1 MKADKLRALQTPLK
15 ERYRADPSSA
25 IVQCHAEGR
34 IDADALKCIVAT
46 HGGSTIAGLHS
57 AAGGTG
63 EDACSGDMLL
73 QSLVACAG
81 VTFSA
86 VATSMEIEIRSAGIK
101 AKGTMDF
108 RGTLG
113 IDKSSPVG
121 FQNIELIF
129 LIDSA
134 AEPTK
139 LDKLIQLV
147 ERYCVIL
154 QTLKSPPSLSSRW
167 ERL

>member
-1 MKADKLRALQTPLK
+1 MNADKLRALQTPLK
-15 ERYRADPSSA
+15 DRYRAEPHSA

-34 IDADALKCIVAT
+34 LDVDALKCCVPTHNGSIV
-46 HGGSTIAGLHS
+46 AGLHS

-86 VATSMEIEIRSAGIK
+86 VASSMEIDIHRAEIK
-101 AKGTMDF
+101 ATGTMDF

-121 FQNIELIF
+121 FQSIELTF
-129 LIDSA
+129 SIDSA
-134 AEPTK
+134 VEPAK

-154 QTLKSPPSLSSRW
+154 QTLKSPPTISSKW